1 MVALSSSN
9 QLQSLVALDNLT
21 HLLTE
26 RVGTKSNPSK
36 MAIQDAQ
43 ANFRM
48 QNSEWREAMKQASTR
63 VIARETLYTLAEIR
77 QELHESRKNDER
89 LVASLS
95 MIQAMLTEI
104 NRDKIDHAH
113 KKVQDKIPR

>member
-48 QNSEWREAMKQASTR
+48 QNSSG
-63 VIARETLYTLAEIR
+63 
-77 QELHESRKNDER
+77 ER
-89 LVASLS
+89 L
-95 MIQAMLTEI
+95 
-104 NRDKIDHAH
+104 
-113 KKVQDKIPR
+113 